1 MILKRIRFALRGAM
15 EIFRAT
21 KSAGCD
27 SPLIMM
33 TRDDVQQQMDDMN
46 RMAAEKGLLYHVI
59 DHMVEGGSPCMWC
72 RDYDGCDHVNKGGS
86 APCCGIWD
94 LVEIAP
100 ADDKEGAHEPAAAQ
114 EES

>member
-1 MILKRIRFALRGAM
+1 MLRRIIFALRGGL

-21 KSAGCD
+21 KTVGCG

-46 RMAAEKGLLYHVI
+46 RMAAEKGLLYAVI
-59 DHMVEGGSPCMWC
+59 DQMVEGGSPCMWC
-72 RDYDGCDHVNKGGS
+72 RDYDECDHVNKGGS

-100 ADDKEGAHEPAAAQ
+100 ADDKEDAHEPAAAQ